1 MSEQAR
7 SAGGPPAEWVVERG
21 KIGEFAHAVMN
32 TSEAYRSEDTV
43 APPTFPQSIALWRAR
58 TPRPTTDARGG
69 GGGMDMRRV
78 LHGEQEFEYVRPL
91 RAGDV
96 LTAESNLKERYE
108 KEGKRGGTMTFT
120 VTETVFKDQNGEVV
134 AYSRGTSIVT
144 SKAAT
149 SDAPEAQRS
158 AKTEGATS

>member
-1 MSEQAR
+1 MSEQMR

-32 TSEAYRSEDTV
+32 KSEVYTREDPV

-58 TPRPTTDARGG
+58 TPRPADTGGGGRGG
-69 GGGMDMRRV
+69 GGGLDMSRV

-96 LTAESNLKERYE
+96 LTAESHQKDRYE
-108 KEGKRGGTMTFT
+108 KEGKRGGTMTFI
-120 VTETVFKDQNGEVV
+120 VSETVFKDQSGEIV
-134 AYSRGTSIVT
+134 AYSRGTTIVT

-149 SDAPEAQRS
+149 S
-158 AKTEGATS
+158 

>member
-21 KIGEFAHAVMN
+21 KIGEFARAVQN
-32 TSEAYRSEDTV
+32 ESDAYTADNPV

-58 TPRPTTDARGG
+58 APRPAAGGGGGRGG
-69 GGGMDMRRV
+69 GGGGGPDMRRV

-96 LTAESNLKERYE
+96 LTAESHMKDRYE

-120 VTETVFKDQNGEVV
+120 VTETVFKDQSGEVV

-149 SDAPEAQRS
+149 S
-158 AKTEGATS
+158 

>member
-1 MSEQAR
+1 MTEQMR
-7 SAGGPPAEWVVERG
+7 SAEGPPAQWVVERG
-21 KIGEFAHAVMN
+21 KIGEFARAVMN
-32 TSEAYRSEDTV
+32 ESETYTAEKPV

-58 TPRPTTDARGG
+58 QRPPASGGGRGG
-69 GGGMDMRRV
+69 GGGPDMRRV

-96 LTAESNLKERYE
+96 LTAESHMKDRYE

-120 VTETVFKDQNGEVV
+120 VTETVFKDQNGEIV
-134 AYSRGTSIVT
+134 AYSRGTSIIT

-149 SDAPEAQRS
+149 SDAP
-158 AKTEGATS
+158 

>member
-7 SAGGPPAEWVVERG
+7 SAGGPPAEWLVERG
-21 KIGEFAHAVMN
+21 KIAEFARAVQN
-32 TSEAYRSEDTV
+32 ESDVYETTDAV

-58 TPRPTTDARGG
+58 QPRPSARPSARASEGG
-69 GGGMDMRRV
+69 GGGGAGGLDMRRV

-96 LTAESNLKERYE
+96 LTASSHVKDRYE
-108 KEGKRGGTMTFT
+108 KEGKRGGTMTFI
-120 VTETVFKDQNGEVV
+120 VSETVFKDQNGETV
-134 AYSRGTSIVT
+134 AYSRGTTIQT

-149 SDAPEAQRS
+149 S
-158 AKTEGATS
+158 